1 MSECQY
7 RECAFN
13 DPPGVCRNGDS
24 PDRCVSAEY
33 IRYEN
38 KNADLRALLEEC
50 LPYIESEIRY
60 CDFQR
65 DWDGCNKAKKLKAK
79 LAAKLEEEK

>member
-1 MSECQY
+1 MDNFSHLYFDEQEKS
-7 RECAFN
+7 RGLEK
-13 DPPGVCRNGDS
+13 
-24 PDRCVSAEY
+24 E
-33 IRYEN
+33 
-38 KNADLRALLEEC
+38 NADLRALLEEC